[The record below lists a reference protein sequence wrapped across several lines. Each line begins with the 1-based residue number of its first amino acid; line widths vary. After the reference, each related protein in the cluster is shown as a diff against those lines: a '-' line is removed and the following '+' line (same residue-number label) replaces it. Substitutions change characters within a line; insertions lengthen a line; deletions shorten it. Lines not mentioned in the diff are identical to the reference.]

1 MKINIVTHSSFIWY
15 MFFRFLMILM
25 KYTIDT
31 ICCNLQSSP
40 KQWNI
45 REKLSMYFMDKMK
58 NFMDSMSHWCFQWNT
73 MDKMSTLWMWWNTID
88 RMSTSWKQWNT
99 IGKWVCGGV
108 WGRSGREGRVGR
120 KGRKGGCCKVEWG
133 CVSMSIAWHL
143 RRIYFWLLL
152 EESSFKRR
160 MPVRQTNF

>member
-25 KYTIDT
+25 KYTINTINT

-45 REKLSMYFMDKMK
+45 REKLSMYFVDKMK
-58 NFMDSMSHWCFQWNT
+58 NFMDSMSHWCFQWST
-73 MDKMSTLWMWWNTID
+73 MDK
-88 RMSTSWKQWNT
+88 MSTSWKQWNT
-99 IGKWVCGGV
+99 MEKWVCGGV
-108 WGRSGREGRVGR
+108 WGRSGREGRVGC
-120 KGRKGGCCKVEWG
+120 KGREGGCCKVEWG

-160 MPVRQTNF
+160 IPVRQTNF